1 MKLAYIKRYKFS
13 LICIILIW
21 ILCLM
26 PVPEV
31 KIAEDVPFI
40 DKWTHIVM
48 YLGTCM
54 IMWLEYLNAHPE
66 GICWKRLVIGAI
78 LSPILMSGLLELLQA
93 YCTGGRRSGD
103 WMDLAANTVGVA
115 LAAIFGYLFSG
126 QYLKGKRKS

>member
-1 MKLAYIKRYKFS
+1 MVLSHIKRYKCS
-13 LICIILIW
+13 LICIVLIW

-31 KIAEDVPFI
+31 EIAEDVPFI

-48 YLGTCM
+48 YLGTCGV
-54 IMWLEYLNAHPE
+54 IWLEYLKAHPE
-66 GICWKRLVIGAI
+66 GICWRRLLCGAVF
-78 LSPILMSGLLELLQA
+78 SPFLMSGLLELLQA

-103 WMDLAANTVGVA
+103 WMDLAANTVGVV
-115 LAAIFGYLFSG
+115 LAAISGYLFSG